1 MYLRHGQEV
10 SNPDPAAGLY
20 ICSPSGKVVQARI
33 PPDHLAFQMGEAMQ
47 VTDTGAPDA
56 RDKAR

>member
-1 MYLRHGQEV
+1 MYLRNGQEV

-20 ICSPSGKVVQARI
+20 IRSPSGVVVQARI

-47 VTDTGAPDA
+47 VTLFPAPETCWQCF
-56 RDKAR
+56 